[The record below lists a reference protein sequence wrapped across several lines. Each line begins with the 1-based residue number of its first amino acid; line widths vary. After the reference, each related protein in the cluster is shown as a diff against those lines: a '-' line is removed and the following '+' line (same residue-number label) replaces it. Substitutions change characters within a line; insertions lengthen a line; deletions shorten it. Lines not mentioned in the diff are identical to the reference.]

1 MTRSICRP
9 FGLVC
14 LAAYCG
20 LLGATAVAPAA
31 DAADTL
37 PAKLPQLELPVPDA
51 VFTEMDRRWM
61 SVYFHGF
68 KAGWAVHSLGP
79 ATMEGRACVSSSF
92 EMTTEF
98 KALSVVHQRFTSVR
112 KWYDKAPPHRAFLI
126 EQTEKMGNQTRR
138 VVMRNED
145 GGTRYV
151 VDVTEGGEA
160 KPRQFVPL
168 DIRLAQETSPRV
180 WAADAARRPGD
191 AFTTASLHP
200 SWMLKSGEQTATLLR
215 EARWSG
221 PTGPIPVWEMDAFN
235 HDTQTRSLMR
245 VSRRDGKPVT
255 LALDAN
261 MELRID
267 TETAAKQ
274 MPGLAPDVY
283 VLTGIRASR
292 RLGDPALLSEVVVE
306 LTAPKGKQVPD
317 LPETA
322 NQTVE
327 RKPNGSVIVKMS
339 RNGGKPQMASA
350 EDRAEA
356 LKSTPRYPLD
366 NETVRKLAVRAVK
379 GAGDDRSAVQNLLRF
394 TRSYIKEALNAKS
407 LTVMDV
413 IQSKKGDC
421 TAHAL
426 LFTTLARA
434 AGIPAR
440 ETRGWIYSGDRNQAF
455 GGHAWSEV
463 ILDGQWV
470 PVDSVWAEMQIS
482 PGYIQ
487 AYSPTAHDS
496 KPSELVTGLTA
507 RILSLKTR
515 PSP

>member
-1 MTRSICRP
+1 MDRFFRRP

-14 LAAYCG
+14 LAASCG
-20 LLGATAVAPAA
+20 LLGATVVVPAA
-31 DAADTL
+31 GAAETR
-37 PAKLPQLELPVPDA
+37 PAKLPPLELPVPDS
-51 VFTEMDRRWM
+51 VFTQTDRRWS

-79 ATMEGRACVSSSF
+79 ATVENRACISSSF

-112 KWYDKAPPHRAFLI
+112 KWYDKEPPHRVFLI
-126 EQTEKMGNQTRR
+126 EQTEKMGNQSRR
-138 VVMRNED
+138 VALRNED
-145 GGTRYV
+145 GGTRYA
-151 VDVTEGGEA
+151 VDVTEDGEA
-160 KPRQFVPL
+160 KPRQFVQL
-168 DIRLAQETSPRV
+168 DIRLPQETSPRV
-180 WAADAARRPGD
+180 WAADPARRPGD
-191 AFTTASLHP
+191 TFTTAALHP
-200 SWMLKSGEQTATLLR
+200 SWLLNSSEQTATVLR
-215 EARWSG
+215 EARWAGS
-221 PTGPIPVWEMDAFN
+221 TGPIPVWEIDAFN
-235 HDTQTRSLMR
+235 HDTETRALMR

-267 TETAAKQ
+267 TEKGAKQ

-283 VLTGIRASR
+283 VLTGISASR
-292 RLGDPALLSEVVVE
+292 RLGDPTRLSEVVLE

-327 RKPNGSVIVKMS
+327 RKSDGSVIVKMS
-339 RNGGKPQMASA
+339 RSGGKPQMASA
-350 EDRAEA
+350 ADCAEA

-366 NETVRKLAVRAVK
+366 NETVRKLAARAVK
-379 GAGDDRSAVQNLLRF
+379 GAGGDRSAVQNLLRF

-440 ETRGWIYSGDRNQAF
+440 EAKGWMYAGDRNQAF

-482 PGYIQ
+482 PAYIQ
-487 AYSPTAHDS
+487 AHSPTAHDS
-496 KPSELVTGLTA
+496 KPPELVTGLNA
-507 RILSLKTR
+507 RIISLKTI
-515 PSP
+515 P